1 MTRKNGQKS
10 GFNRD
15 NDGDRSGGGNGHNT
29 RGTGGV
35 RGGGRGGRGNRGY
48 HHDGREYDD
57 RRRGETS
64 GGSNDNTS
72 RTPTLRIMEI
82 KEAQQDK
89 TLTNFRSSELTY
101 NGSDRLV
108 FITNGRSIKNVWKK
122 FLKKVIPFDQDE
134 VRLFVSSAL
143 VATDGYDAE
152 EFVTELASSKCGLK
166 RLRDIINYPSMS
178 CDAGLDQN
186 VLSFQYVI
194 LPLFGLL
201 TRTAITESILE
212 KYVHAIYMI
221 VYNNLN
227 VMNMLETLV
236 LRNSVVD
243 NQVNV
248 EQLLEHEEYSYI
260 PSSLGIF
267 FLIIVRLLAEVLN
280 RVREASINKTM
291 HQIVYDLQRLKTTYQ
306 QSIQREPSSTI
317 STDPLINNLE
327 TRNYFFIVLD
337 KEMKNLSKLLNNGRN
352 SLMGEQGPN
361 KDELHLMHCNE
372 LARQAAA
379 ERSYDPPGE
388 LSNDG
393 KRHDNDFEEISKI
406 SIIPTKEEILCK
418 RTPFL
423 PYSLPDAPHFLPDG
437 AAKLLDTQ
445 FRLLRED
452 MLNPIRNGISSFIN
466 ALSQDW
472 NSSKE
477 LCKILKEGGRFRYNN
492 GTNDKGDLQIYSQV
506 KFANITFDRRKGFSC
521 TLRFT
526 PPKIRNAKNEKDRK
540 LFWEKSKR
548 LLTGSLITLLL
559 PNSESNEISTSD
571 TGSDSYSIY
580 FGVVLLRDE
589 KILAKH
595 AKFADIDI
603 HFIDP
608 SIYPIALNEISN
620 INNGLNKTLRQRFM
634 VETTGVYFEAY
645 NYILKTLQSTNPS
658 SLPFEKYLAPNSD
671 NLADRKGKNKEGSN
685 DVKVEPPLYSRAPG
699 FEFDLS
705 VLCANYDQ
713 TPNMKLNVADSSSHD
728 EVAKNLSRHSKLDE
742 TQADALVS
750 ALTREIALIEGPPG
764 TGKTVVGVEIM
775 KVLLAEEN
783 RKARIGPILT
793 ICFTNHALDQF
804 LEHLLDENITNI
816 VRLGSRTKSE
826 KIKGFSLEEVCK
838 NHIRNGK
845 QSYFISKLHRSLE
858 EIEQKATEV
867 RNILH
872 KRWLKWADVQEYLMT
887 EYKPFY
893 NKLRRVRD
901 DDLPNWVLETNDD
914 FRLVQNRRKR
924 NLTVF
929 EKWRNGEDIE
939 AINKRKAILS
949 KSQKKKKKRNNY
961 NRYDALR
968 ENEESGR
975 NISVDDGQ
983 TDYETIQWINNYKE
997 PNTNRPLSVLL
1008 NDYSIWNMS
1017 RTERKR
1023 LHDHWRTQIH
1033 HEFIVN
1039 LSNLQRRHDEKRKEM
1054 CDIYDEGSRRALLS
1068 SDVIGMT
1075 TNGAAKFQNLIRSIG
1090 PRIIICEEAGEVLEA
1105 HILSALTP
1113 STQHII
1119 LIGDPNQLR
1128 PKLAT
1133 YSLSMDSLLG
1143 KNYQLDK
1150 SLFER
1155 LVRGDKAVKLEKAQL
1170 LTQRRMRKEE
1180 ISDLIRYTLY
1190 RNGENTAVYRNLI
1203 DGENT
1208 SEYPNIRGAQ
1218 HNVYFIDH
1226 RRPEDDS
1233 DGEFAMQSHANT
1245 YEVQMVVEMVKY
1257 FVRNGYTKSD
1267 DIAVLTPYLGQM
1279 IKIRDALAESFVVI
1293 IDERDE
1299 QNLAEMDE
1307 QQVTLRTVD
1316 NFQGEEANIV
1326 IVSLVRNFSE
1336 SGDDS
1341 IGFLKSPNRSN
1352 VLLSRARQGMYLI
1365 GNSELMSSKS
1375 DMWARVIKILRN
1387 RNQVGFGMPIVCNQH
1402 SYYEQIVEPEDF
1414 AKYSPDGGCSKPC
1427 GSMLSCGHACAYKC
1441 HSDDP
1446 EHIGIKCQKPCSK
1459 ILGCNHP
1466 CQNLCFE
1473 DCGKCKF
1480 SIGDMILHCGH
1491 ELKNAKCWESH
1502 SLFKDKIKCLVQIE
1516 KQLVCCEHSE
1526 VVHCFESVDNVK
1538 CSKKCGKFLECGH
1551 ACVNKCFE
1559 CQKLSAPQDK
1569 PEDEEQTEGIIP
1581 IERTKHG
1588 KCRQLCK
1595 RVLFCGH
1602 TCGQPCHDG
1611 TLCSPCNNKCTVL
1624 CEHTSCNVKCLEPC
1638 SVCAEKCSWECEH
1651 QGNCELS
1658 CGAPCY
1664 RLPCNEKCNK
1674 KLKCGHKCV
1683 GVCGDI
1689 CPSKD
1694 YCAICAPE
1702 NIKSQVPDLIENT
1715 TFGEIDWDKERMI
1728 ILSCGHV
1735 YTMTTMDNYME
1746 MENYYEVS
1754 KEIWISVK
1762 NLPTSPINIKTC
1774 PECRAP
1780 IKNIRRY
1787 GRIIKKCTLDIQNK
1801 KFLIKYDRQLKEITQ
1816 QIISIEER
1824 MIYKRDQLKFDL
1836 ISLPNVDSRPRGVV
1850 LKEYRVISDELP
1862 NITPFQYFEN
1872 VKKYHGFEENSE
1884 KVWIIHV
1891 GKLLKYYKKLTFIL
1905 CATQRPPHK
1914 KAYEAAVS
1922 SLYRTKLAKKIAKK
1936 DLTVGLSNLKV
1947 QDPQN
1952 TETLIL
1958 QETFSQIGISIPQVD
1973 NRIYLDTLF
1982 EMINIQKIQFHE
1994 VLFIIQEIS
2003 KKQIN
2008 LTLENSV
2015 NIKDVWKKFAERLQT
2030 SIQDQLITFKGIA
2043 ESTHYGRHLLLVNV
2057 EILEFDLKMIMYQL
2071 RYPPN
2076 ESGVV
2081 DKALRTK
2088 IIENC
2093 ERIKESI
2100 ADILKSEGYNNAEET
2115 LKSGIHV
2122 RLENLSNKC
2131 DEVVI
2136 CAENLSKTLSI
2147 EEKLDVHRAMNTEF
2161 QSSGHWYECPNGHPV
2176 KCGRAM
2182 ETSRCPDCNAEIGGA
2197 SHQLTDGNRVNVE
2210 FNYM

>member
-1 MTRKNGQKS
+1 MKNGQSS
-10 GFNRD
+10 GFNRG
-15 NDGDRSGGGNGHNT
+15 NNGDRSGSRGGNGHNT
-29 RGTGGV
+29 RGTGG
-35 RGGGRGGRGNRGY
+35 GGRGSRGNSGY
-48 HHDGREYDD
+48 RRDGREYAD

-64 GGSNDNTS
+64 GDSNDNTS
-72 RTPTLRIMEI
+72 RTPALRIMEI
-82 KEAQQDK
+82 KEAQQDMNM
-89 TLTNFRSSELTY
+89 TNFRSSELTY

-108 FITNGRSIKNVWKK
+108 FITNGEPIKNVWRK
-122 FLKKVIPFDQDE
+122 FLKKVSPFGQDD

-143 VATDGYDAE
+143 VATNGYDAE
-152 EFVTELASSKCGLK
+152 EFVTELASTNGGLK

-178 CDAGLDQN
+178 CDAGLERD

-194 LPLFGLL
+194 LPLLGLL

-212 KYVHAIYMI
+212 KYVHAIYTI
-221 VYNNLN
+221 VYNNLDPFFYQN
-227 VMNMLETLV
+227 VMKMMETLV
-236 LRNSVVD
+236 QRNSVVD
-243 NQVNV
+243 NQVSV
-248 EQLLEHEEYSYI
+248 ETLLEHEQHSFI

-267 FLIIVRLLAEVLN
+267 FLIIVRLLAELLN
-280 RVREASINKTM
+280 RFREASINKTM
-291 HQIVYDLQRLKTTYQ
+291 HNIVYDLQRLKTTYQ
-306 QSIQREPSSTI
+306 HSIQREPSSTI

-327 TRNYFFIVLD
+327 TKNYFFMVLD

-352 SLMGEQGPN
+352 SLMGEQCPD
-361 KDELHLMHCNE
+361 KDELHLMHYNE
-372 LARQAAA
+372 LARKAAA
-379 ERSYDPPGE
+379 ERSYDPPGK
-388 LSNDG
+388 LSKDG
-393 KRHDNDFEEISKI
+393 QRHDNDFEDISNI
-406 SIIPTKEEILCK
+406 SIIPTKEEILCN

-437 AAKLLDTQ
+437 AAKLFDTQ

-477 LCKILKEGGRFRYNN
+477 LRKILKEGGRFKYNN
-492 GTNDKGDLQIYSQV
+492 GTNEKGHLQVYTHLQ
-506 KFANITFDRRKGFSC
+506 FANITCDRRKGFSC

-540 LFWEKSKR
+540 IFWEKSKR

-559 PNSESNEISTSD
+559 PNSQSDENSTSA
-571 TGSDSYSIY
+571 TSSDMYSIY
-580 FGVVLLRDE
+580 FGVVILRDE
-589 KILAKH
+589 KILAKY
-595 AKFADIDI
+595 AKYADIDI

-608 SIYPIALNEISN
+608 SIYPIA
-620 INNGLNKTLRQRFM
+620 FM

-645 NYILKTLQSTNPS
+645 NYVLKTLQSTNPS
-658 SLPFEKYLAPNSD
+658 ALPFEKYLAPSPD
-671 NLADRKGKNKEGSN
+671 NLVDMKGKNKEGSN
-685 DVKVEPPLYSRAPG
+685 NIKVEPPLYTRAPG

-705 VLCANYDQ
+705 VLCTNDDQ
-713 TPNMKLNVADSSSHD
+713 ISNLKLNVADSSSHD
-728 EVAKNLSRHSKLDE
+728 EVTKNLTRHSKLDE
-742 TQADALVS
+742 TQAKALVS
-750 ALTREIALIEGPPG
+750 SLTREIALIEGPPG

-783 RKARIGPILT
+783 RKAKIGPILT

-804 LEHLLDENITNI
+804 LEHLLDEKITNI

-858 EIEQKATEV
+858 EIEQEATEV

-887 EYKPFY
+887 EEKMFY
-893 NKLRRVRD
+893 SKFHRGRD
-901 DDLPNWVLETNDD
+901 DDLPNWVLETNGE
-914 FRLVQNRRKR
+914 FRLVRNKR
-924 NLTVF
+924 NKRNMTKF
-929 EKWRNGEDIE
+929 EKWISGDDLEVIK
-939 AINKRKAILS
+939 KRKEILS
-949 KSQKKKKKRNNY
+949 KPQRKKKKRNNH
-961 NRYDALR
+961 NRYGALR
-968 ENEESGR
+968 ESEESEE
-975 NISVDDGQ
+975 NTTDVDGLQ
-983 TDYETIQWINNYKE
+983 TDYETIQWIKSYKE
-997 PNTNRPLSVLL
+997 PKTNRPLNVLL
-1008 NDYSIWNMS
+1008 NNYSIWNMS

-1023 LHDHWRTQIH
+1023 LHDHWRTKIH
-1033 HEFIVN
+1033 QEFIVN

-1155 LVRGDKAVKLEKAQL
+1155 LIRGDKAVKLEKAQL

-1208 SEYPNIRGAQ
+1208 AKYPNIRGAQ

-1233 DGEFAMQSHANT
+1233 GDEFAMQSHANT

-1257 FVRNGYTKSD
+1257 FVRNGYNKPD

-1279 IKIRDALAESFVVI
+1279 IKIRDALAESFVV
-1293 IDERDE
+1293 
-1299 QNLAEMDE
+1299 
-1307 QQVTLRTVD
+1307 TLRTVD

-1326 IVSLVRNFSE
+1326 IVSLVRNYSE
-1336 SGDDS
+1336 SGNDS

-1352 VLLSRARQGMYLI
+1352 VLLSRARQGMFLI
-1365 GNSELMSSKS
+1365 GNSELMASKS
-1375 DMWARVIKILRN
+1375 DMWARVIEILRK
-1387 RNQVGFGMPIVCNQH
+1387 RNQVGDGMPIVCNQH
-1402 SYYEQIVEPEDF
+1402 SNFKQIVEPEQF
-1414 AKYSPDGGCSKPC
+1414 AQYSPDGGCNEPC
-1427 GSMLSCGHACAYKC
+1427 YSLLSCGHACAYKC

-1446 EHIGIKCQKPCSK
+1446 EHIGINCQKLCSK
-1459 ILGCNHP
+1459 LHLECNHP

-1473 DCGKCKF
+1473 DCGRCKF
-1480 SIGDMILHCGH
+1480 SIGDITLPDCGH
-1491 ELKNAKCWESH
+1491 VLKNAKFH
-1502 SLFKDKIKCLVQIE
+1502 
-1516 KQLVCCEHSE
+1516 CEHSE
-1526 VVHCFESVDNVK
+1526 VVHCFESTDNVK
-1538 CSKKCGKFLECGH
+1538 CSKKCGKILECGH
-1551 ACVNKCFE
+1551 ACLNECFR
-1559 CQKLSAPQDK
+1559 CQKLSTPQDK
-1569 PEDEEQTEGIIP
+1569 PEDEEQTENITP

-1588 KCRQLCK
+1588 KCKQICK
-1595 RVLFCGH
+1595 RLLFCGH
-1602 TCGQPCHDG
+1602 TCGRPCHDG
-1611 TLCSPCNNKCTVL
+1611 NMCSPCNNKCTVL
-1624 CEHTSCNVKCLEPC
+1624 CKHTSCTVKCLEPC
-1638 SVCAEKCSWECEH
+1638 VVCAEKCSWECEH
-1651 QGNCELS
+1651 QGKCELS

-1664 RLPCNEKCNK
+1664 RLPCDEKCNK
-1674 KLKCGHKCV
+1674 KLECGHKCV
-1683 GVCGDI
+1683 GVCGEI

-1694 YCAICAPE
+1694 FCAICAPE
-1702 NIKSQVPDLIENT
+1702 KIKNQVPDLIENT
-1715 TFGEIDWDKERMI
+1715 TFCEVDWDKERMI
-1728 ILSCGHV
+1728 VLSCGHT

-1754 KEIWISVK
+1754 KEEWASVK
-1762 NLPTSPINIKTC
+1762 NLPTSPSNIKTC

-1787 GRIIKKCTLDIQNK
+1787 GRIINKCTLDIQNK

-1816 QIISIEER
+1816 EIISIEEK
-1824 MIYKRDQLKFDL
+1824 MKYNRDQLKFDL
-1836 ISLPNVDSRPRGVV
+1836 NSLPEVDVRPREVV
-1850 LKEYRVISDELP
+1850 LKEYCVISDELP
-1862 NITPFQYFEN
+1862 DITPFQYFEN

-1884 KVWIIHV
+1884 KVWTTHV

-1914 KAYEAAVS
+1914 KAFEAAVS
-1922 SLYRTKLAKKIAKK
+1922 SLYRTKLAKKDAEK
-1936 DLTVGLSNLKV
+1936 DLTVELSNLKI
-1947 QDPQN
+1947 QDPPN

-1958 QETFSQIGISIPQVD
+1958 QDAFSQIGISIPQVD
-1973 NRIYLDTLF
+1973 HRIYLDTLF

-2003 KKQIN
+2003 KVSIN
-2008 LTLENSV
+2008 TTIENSV

-2030 SIQDQLITFKGIA
+2030 SIRNHLITFKGVA
-2043 ESTHYGRHLLLVNV
+2043 ESTHYGRHLLLINV
-2057 EILEFDLKMIMYQL
+2057 EILEFDLKMLMYQL

-2081 DKALRTK
+2081 NKVLRTK

-2093 ERIKESI
+2093 VRIKESI
-2100 ADILKSEGYNNAEET
+2100 AYIFKSDGYNNAEET

-2122 RLENLSNKC
+2122 RLENLSKNC

-2147 EEKLDVHRAMNTEF
+2147 EEKLDVHRAMKTEF
-2161 QSSGHWYECPNGHPV
+2161 QSSGMDVNYE
-2176 KCGRAM
+2176 CGRAM

-2197 SHQLTDGNRVNVE
+2197 SHNLIDGNRVNEE